1 MDKFLNF
8 MLNHLGS
15 VMVGSGGVIAAVMS
29 LIQVSKI
36 QINPWT
42 WIAKI
47 VGDALK
53 AVGNALNAGMMDEIK
68 DMKTEIKEIKS
79 EQKETQKKLDAHIE
93 KSEEQKADDH
103 KSRVLRFNNEL
114 VRGLGHTEED
124 YNEILDIIW
133 KYETY
138 CKTHPNYQN
147 NRLPH
152 AIKNVERM
160 YDEMLRTNGFLKIE
174 D

>member
-1 MDKFLNF
+1 MEEILNF
-8 MLNHLGS
+8 CLNHLGS
-15 VMVGSGGVIAAVMS
+15 VMAGSSGVAVAIMS
-29 LIQVSKI
+29 VIQVSKI
-36 QINPWT
+36 EINPWT
-42 WIAKI
+42 WIAKT
-47 VGDALK
+47 
-53 AVGNALNAGMMDEIK
+53 VGNALNAGVMDEIK
-68 DMKTEIKEIKS
+68 EMKTEIKDIKS
-79 EQKETQKKLDAHIE
+79 EQEETRKKLGAHTE
-93 KSEEQKADDH
+93 KSEEQKADNY

-160 YDEMLRTNGFLKIE
+160 YDEMLRTNGFLKTE
-174 D
+174 E

>member
-1 MDKFLNF
+1 MKETLNF
-8 MLNHLGS
+8 CLNHFRS
-15 VMVGSGGVIAAVMS
+15 VMAGGSGIVVAIMS
-29 LIQVSKI
+29 VIQVSKI
-36 QINPWT
+36 KINPWT

-47 VGDALK
+47 VGNALK
-53 AVGNALNAGMMDEIK
+53 TVGNALNAGMMDEIK
-68 DMKTEIKEIKS
+68 DMKSEIKEIKS
-79 EQKETQKKLDAHIE
+79 EQKETRKKLDAHIE
-93 KSEEQKADDH
+93 KSDEQKADNY

-160 YDEMLRTNGFLKIE
+160 YDEMLRTNGFLKTE
-174 D
+174 E

>member
-1 MDKFLNF
+1 MKGILNF
-8 MLNHLGS
+8 CLNHFGS
-15 VMVGSGGVIAAVMS
+15 VMAGGSSIVVAIMS
-29 LIQVSKI
+29 VIQVSKI
-36 QINPWT
+36 EINPWT

-47 VGDALK
+47 
-53 AVGNALNAGMMDEIK
+53 VGNALNAGMMDEIK

-79 EQKETQKKLDAHIE
+79 EQKETRKKLDAHIE
-93 KSEEQKADDH
+93 KSDEQKADNY

-160 YDEMLRTNGFLKIE
+160 YDEMLRTNGFLKTE
-174 D
+174 E